1 MYRYADDPGAAAP
14 LSPPPPGAAPGG
26 PSGET
31 NMRQLFIL
39 FALVFA
45 LVTTATA
52 TVVTTAV
59 ISDTNQVRDG

>member
-1 MYRYADDPGAAAP
+1 
-14 LSPPPPGAAPGG
+14 
-26 PSGET
+26 
-31 NMRQLFIL
+31 MRKLFIL

-59 ISDTNQVRDG
+59 SSDDAMALVTR

>member
-1 MYRYADDPGAAAP
+1 MYRYANGPGAAAP
-14 LSPPPPGAAPGG
+14 LSPLPLRGCAGG
-26 PSGET
+26 LSGET

-59 ISDTNQVRDG
+59 ISDTNQVRGG